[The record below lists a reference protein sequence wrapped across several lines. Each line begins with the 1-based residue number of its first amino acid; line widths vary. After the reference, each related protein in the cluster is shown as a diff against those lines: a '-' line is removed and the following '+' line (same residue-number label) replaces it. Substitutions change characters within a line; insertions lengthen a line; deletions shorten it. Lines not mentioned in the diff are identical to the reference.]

1 MNQPTTI
8 EPALLALLHGKL
20 RLFYDLTD
28 QATRAPKQVDFA
40 RQREQQYRQKLESTT
55 QQLQDMRRKAK
66 EKQNELGTREAQVK
80 KMQVQQDGAANN
92 REYSMLG
99 ENIKA
104 TVAANEVLGV
114 ELFEL
119 LEQVDAMVQQE
130 KSAADVLAKAVIE
143 TQTTTNQTADT
154 IKRLERDLATVEGE
168 LQELFVKIPGDL
180 RAEMQRKRPA
190 LREKTVTPVDDGAC
204 SSCWQVI
211 TPQMRTALTMKQ
223 AILCP
228 GCGALLYMPLD

>member
-1 MNQPTTI
+1 
-8 EPALLALLHGKL
+8 
-20 RLFYDLTD
+20 
-28 QATRAPKQVDFA
+28 
-40 RQREQQYRQKLESTT
+40 
-55 QQLQDMRRKAK
+55 
-66 EKQNELGTREAQVK
+66 
-80 KMQVQQDGAANN
+80 
-92 REYSMLG
+92 
-99 ENIKA
+99 
-104 TVAANEVLGV
+104 LGV